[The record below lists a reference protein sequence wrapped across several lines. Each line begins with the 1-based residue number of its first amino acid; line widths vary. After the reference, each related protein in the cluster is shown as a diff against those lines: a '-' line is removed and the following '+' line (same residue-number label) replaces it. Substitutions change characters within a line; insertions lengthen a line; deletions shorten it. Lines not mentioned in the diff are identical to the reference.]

1 MIRSLIFDLDGTL
14 VDTEPLRARSH
25 AQALAALDS
34 GAIDKAQVV
43 EACKRFVGVSHEA
56 VLNGILRSFGVE
68 DAARRR
74 MTEFGV
80 NEPWQVL
87 LALDL
92 RYYTAMLRDP
102 VIMQRAQFRQALSVL
117 RRVRQHGFL
126 TGLATMS
133 AAELAFLILEILGL
147 RAAFDC
153 VVTSEDVVHGK
164 PHPEV
169 FLLAAKRLHV
179 QPQECLV
186 VEDSV
191 PGVRSALAAGMC
203 CVAVPNDYSR
213 PAFVGLECPNSLC
226 VVSQADGLE
235 AAVQR
240 MVAERASAVGHS
252 ESR

>member
-1 MIRSLIFDLDGTL
+1 MIRALLFDLDGTL

-34 GAIDKAQVV
+34 GAIDEAQVIEV
-43 EACKRFVGVSHEA
+43 CKRFVGVSHEA

-80 NEPWQVL
+80 SEPWQVL

-92 RYYTAMLRDP
+92 RYYVAMLRDP
-102 VIMQRAQFRQALSVL
+102 AIMRRARFRQALGVL
-117 RRVRQHGFL
+117 RRVRQQGFL

-133 AAELAFLILEILGL
+133 TAELVFLILDMLGL

-153 VVTSEDVVHGK
+153 VVTNEDVLNGK
-164 PHPEV
+164 PHPDA
-169 FLLAAKRLHV
+169 FLLAAERLHV
-179 QPQECLV
+179 QPDECLV

-213 PAFVGLECPNSLC
+213 PAFAGLDCDSSRC
-226 VVSQADGLE
+226 VVCQADGLE
-235 AAVQR
+235 CAVQR